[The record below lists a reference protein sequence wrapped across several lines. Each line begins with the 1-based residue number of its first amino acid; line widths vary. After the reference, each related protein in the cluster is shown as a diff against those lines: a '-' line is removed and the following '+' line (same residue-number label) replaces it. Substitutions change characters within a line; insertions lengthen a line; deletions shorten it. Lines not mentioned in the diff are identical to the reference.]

1 MRCLIISGGEY
12 SKIKLTDKYD
22 LVIACDK
29 GYLHAKKLK
38 IVPDIIV
45 GDFDSSKEPVSC
57 HKGGNCES
65 AIIKVDTEKDDTD
78 TGLAI
83 KYALRNGYKDIDI
96 VCALGKRL
104 DHTLANISMLKYI
117 CENGAKGRIISN
129 DIELIVIGKGKIK
142 LTKRSN
148 SYLSIFSL
156 SDKSKINY
164 IKGTKYDTKNI
175 ILKNS
180 FPLGISNEFKG
191 KVAEVSVEKGI
202 ILISIIKK

>member
-57 HKGGNCES
+57 RRGGSCEP

-83 KYALRNGYKDIDI
+83 KYALRNGYKYIDI

-117 CENGAKGRIISN
+117 CENGAKSRIISN
-129 DIELIVIGKGKIK
+129 DIELIVIGKGKIN